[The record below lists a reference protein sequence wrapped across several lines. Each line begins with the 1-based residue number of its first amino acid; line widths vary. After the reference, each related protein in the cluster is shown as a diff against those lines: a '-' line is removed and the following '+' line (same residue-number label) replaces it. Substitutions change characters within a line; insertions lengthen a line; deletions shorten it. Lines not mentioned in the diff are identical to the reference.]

1 MTDGRANQKTRTRT
15 ALLHAAMEL
24 VREGRP
30 PSIPEAADRALIS
43 VATAYRY
50 FPSAEELWFEASA
63 AALEFEPALVEANER
78 IAAAGDDP
86 VARLEAWVRSAGF
99 TMIDNQAPFRRV
111 AKGALEQ
118 WFSQV
123 DTPVEQRVPMRQGR
137 RNDFI
142 AVVVEPLRGQLTDDD
157 VDRIAHALGV
167 VDRHRRHARPHRRR
181 RPRRRRRQTGDA
193 RRRPLAPHRRPR
205 RTRPGGPPTPPT
217 AQRPD
222 VTAAPHPSKPDR
234 RYRSRRSHRR
244 PRSARRPSLTSDV
257 AVPDTRASGNAS
269 PAVARVIEVRVSAM
283 DTKRQP

>member
-1 MTDGRANQKTRTRT
+1 MTVPSITDGRANQKTRTRT

-24 VREGRP
+24 VGEGRP

-63 AALEFEPALVEANER
+63 ATLEFEPALIEANER

-123 DTPVEQRVPMRQGR
+123 DTPIEQRVPMRQGR

-157 VDRIAHALGV
+157 VGRIAHALGV
-167 VDRHRRHARPHRRR
+167 VIGTDAMLALTDGVGLDGDDAKRAMLDAARWLLTGALAELDLAPGRRQRRR
-181 RPRRRRRQTGDA
+181 GA
-193 RRRPLAPHRRPR
+193 R
-205 RTRPGGPPTPPT
+205 T
-217 AQRPD
+217 
-222 VTAAPHPSKPDR
+222 
-234 RYRSRRSHRR
+234 
-244 PRSARRPSLTSDV
+244 
-257 AVPDTRASGNAS
+257 
-269 PAVARVIEVRVSAM
+269 
-283 DTKRQP
+283 

>member
-1 MTDGRANQKTRTRT
+1 MTVPSMTAGRANQKARTRT
-15 ALLHAAMEL
+15 ALLQAAMEL

-50 FPSAEELWFEASA
+50 FPSADELWFEASA

-99 TMIDNQAPFRRV
+99 TMIDNQAPFRRL

-123 DTPVEQRVPMRQGR
+123 DTPVEHRVPMRQGR
-137 RNDFI
+137 RNDYI

-167 VDRHRRHARPHRRR
+167 VVGTDAMLALTDGVGLDGDDAKQAMLDAARWLLTGALAELDPTDRR
-181 RPRRRRRQTGDA
+181 RPRRRRV
-193 RRRPLAPHRRPR
+193 
-205 RTRPGGPPTPPT
+205 RT
-217 AQRPD
+217 
-222 VTAAPHPSKPDR
+222 
-234 RYRSRRSHRR
+234 
-244 PRSARRPSLTSDV
+244 
-257 AVPDTRASGNAS
+257 
-269 PAVARVIEVRVSAM
+269 
-283 DTKRQP
+283 